1 MFRTSGIRGRVGSEV
16 TAEMTFY
23 VGRALASSGY
33 GRIVVGRDVRE
44 SSRMLER
51 ALVAGVTECGG
62 TVTAVGVE
70 TTPTIARYVGEIG
83 ADAGVVI
90 TASHNPLQT
99 TGSNCGRRAGR
110 RSTQKRRQRPPR
122 PLRHATSTLRPTMA
136 SGTGQRRATPATTTR
151 RCSRMR

>member
-16 TAEMTFY
+16 TAEMTLY

-70 TTPTIARYVGEIG
+70 TTPMIARYVGEIG

-90 TASHNPLQT
+90 TASHNTPDRQRDQT
-99 TGSNCGRRAGR
+99 VVAERAGVR
-110 RSTQKRRQRPPR
+110 RRKEGRDHRDR
-122 PLRHATSTLRPTMA
+122 
-136 SGTGQRRATPATTTR
+136 
-151 RCSRMR
+151 